1 MVSMKFIQFNRIR
14 ENMNFTNGKF
24 STSTILNFMS
34 KWCKTILTAI
44 FEMNIGVECAFED
57 IQGVHEKMEINT
69 ISKWNHLISSYII
82 KMINYA

>member
-1 MVSMKFIQFNRIR
+1 
-14 ENMNFTNGKF
+14 
-24 STSTILNFMS
+24 
-34 KWCKTILTAI
+34 
-44 FEMNIGVECAFED
+44 MNIGVECAFED